1 MFNLFPS
8 FWAEDLR
15 KLGTYANVA
24 RADRRSAGRD
34 VGTLQVISNHVVVR
48 SLSTSNDMAKVNL
61 PMGIRSISGKVGN
74 VCFRTMKGSG
84 KVYMSTLPAA
94 RKSALRPRE
103 VVNQNRFAKRAEI
116 VRMMRKAGSKLPV
129 RELWKLVSQVI

>member
-1 MFNLFPS
+1 M
-8 FWAEDLR
+8 
-15 KLGTYANVA
+15 A
-24 RADRRSAGRD
+24 R
-34 VGTLQVISNHVVVR
+34 VTP
-48 SLSTSNDMAKVNL
+48 

-129 RELWKLVSQVI
+129 RELWKLVSQAV